1 VNWALAA
8 AAATGVQVGASI
20 VASRYVAPGVA
31 PATLA
36 MLRYAIGLMCLLP
49 FCIGPIK
56 TFIAPNMSAPA
67 PRLRKVDIASMA
79 ALGVGQFGILIAL
92 LNWSLHHIDATRAS
106 MVFSLFPLITLG
118 LSTLLAR
125 EPFRW
130 AVAVGVVLSIAGVA
144 AALGPKALSLQG
156 TNWLGNWLGELGVL
170 ASASV
175 GALCSVLYRPYLKRY
190 PTLPVC
196 AWAMLASVVFLAV
209 LAWPEDW
216 VHRITEFKALTWT
229 VVTGIGIS
237 SGLGYVAWLY
247 ALKHE
252 SPTRVT
258 VFLALNPVT
267 AAWLGHLWLGEP
279 FNNGVFAGLVLITA
293 GLWLATRA
301 NPASRPPHTTA

>member
-1 VNWALAA
+1 MNWALAA

-20 VASRYVAPGVA
+20 VASRYVAPSVA

-36 MLRYAIGLMCLLP
+36 MLRYAIGLLCLLP
-49 FCIGPIK
+49 FCV
-56 TFIAPNMSAPA
+56 APFKAFFASRMSAHAKPLNKA
-67 PRLRKVDIASMA
+67 DLAAMA

-92 LNWSLHHIDATRAS
+92 LNWSLHHIDATRAA

-130 AVAVGVVLSIAGVA
+130 ALAMGVLLSIAGVV
-144 AALGPKALSLQG
+144 AALSPK
-156 TNWLGNWLGELGVL
+156 LGADPHPAQWLGELGVL

-175 GALCSVLYRPYLKRY
+175 GALCSVLYRPYLRRY

-216 VHRITEFKALTWT
+216 GHKIFALSALTWAM
-229 VVTGIGIS
+229 VAGIGVS

-267 AAWLGHLWLGEP
+267 AAGLGHLLLGEP
-279 FNNGVFAGLVLITA
+279 LSSGVFAGLALITA
-293 GLWLATRA
+293 GLWLATRTT
-301 NPASRPPHTTA
+301 PSSRPPQTTA

>member
-1 VNWALAA
+1 MNWALAA

-20 VASRYVAPGVA
+20 VASRYVAPSVA

-36 MLRYAIGLMCLLP
+36 MLRYAIGLLCLLP
-49 FCIGPIK
+49 FCI
-56 TFIAPNMSAPA
+56 APLKAFLASNSSTSAPRWNTSDLA
-67 PRLRKVDIASMA
+67 AMA
-79 ALGVGQFGILIAL
+79 ALGIGQFGILIAL
-92 LNWSLHHIDATRAS
+92 LNWSLHHIDATRAA

-125 EPFRW
+125 EAFRLSL
-130 AVAVGVVLSIAGVA
+130 ATGVLLSIAGVV
-144 AALGPKALSLQG
+144 AALGPK
-156 TNWLGNWLGELGVL
+156 LGADPHAAQWLGELGVL
-170 ASASV
+170 ASAGV
-175 GALCSVLYRPYLKRY
+175 GALCSVLYRPYLRRY

-216 VHRITEFKALTWT
+216 RHKIFALSAFNWA
-229 VVTGIGIS
+229 VVAGIGVS

-267 AAWLGHLWLGEP
+267 AAGLGHVLLGEP
-279 FNNGVFAGLVLITA
+279 FNSAVFAGLALITA
-293 GLWLATRA
+293 GLWLATR
-301 NPASRPPHTTA
+301 PTPSSRPPQTTT